1 MTASF
6 RDIEIGLDQMRANLS
21 RADAAWYGD
30 REQDALDLVRGLAE
44 DANTL
49 ARQVEAIRDELG
61 RFAKH

>member
-6 RDIEIGLDQMRANLS
+6 RDIEIGLDALRANLS

-30 REQDALDLVRGLAE
+30 REQDAWDLVRGLAE
-44 DANTL
+44 DAHTL
-49 ARQVEAIRDELG
+49 ARELDAIRDELG